1 MLYMVKHVAGP
12 REALIA
18 ITSGLRLTRAHIER
32 TYGGAWET
40 EPPASA
46 TE

>member
-1 MLYMVKHVAGP
+1 MEP
-12 REALIA
+12 REAVIA

-32 TYGGAWET
+32 TFVGEWEAG
-40 EPPASA
+40 PPASA